1 MTSTK
6 LRRVNVRAIL
16 ADPALRKR
24 LMVAVIVAT
33 QSREGIDTSLEQ
45 ATAAYEKVHAERVRS
60 AAPSA

>member
-1 MTSTK
+1 M
-6 LRRVNVRAIL
+6 